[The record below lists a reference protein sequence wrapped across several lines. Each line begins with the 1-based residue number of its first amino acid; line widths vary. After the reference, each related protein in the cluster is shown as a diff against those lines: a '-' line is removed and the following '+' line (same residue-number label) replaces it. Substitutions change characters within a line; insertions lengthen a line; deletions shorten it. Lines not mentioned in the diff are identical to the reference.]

1 MSAEYKKRG
10 LRRTFFK
17 NSSGPQLLVTLHR
30 PLPVMSSFLPGASIC
45 SRTVTRLPACTAAP
59 AANSPAAP
67 APMMI
72 QSSMAYPS
80 RTTTVRCATFS
91 ASFASG
97 KPSGT
102 ASAKTRRSFVP
113 EAAFEK
119 SASTADQNI
128 REMCSRPDRTAHQTP
143 ATLLAGGELP
153 RFSAMQYFR
162 PTRKSASAH
171 EVRAAT
177 QAAGLRLLY
186 HQSPCA
192 TTVFPQ
198 LPRQPAAICQTL
210 L

>member
-1 MSAEYKKRG
+1 
-10 LRRTFFK
+10 
-17 NSSGPQLLVTLHR
+17 
-30 PLPVMSSFLPGASIC
+30 
-45 SRTVTRLPACTAAP
+45 
-59 AANSPAAP
+59 
-67 APMMI
+67 
-72 QSSMAYPS
+72 MAYPS
-80 RTTTVRCATFS
+80 RTTTVRRATFS

-162 PTRKSASAH
+162 PMRKSASAH
-171 EVRAAT
+171 EVRAAA
-177 QAAGLRLLY
+177 QAAALRLLY
-186 HQSPCA
+186 HIPPKARSILHAFYNHPYLRIN
-192 TTVFPQ
+192 P
-198 LPRQPAAICQTL
+198 
-210 L
+210 